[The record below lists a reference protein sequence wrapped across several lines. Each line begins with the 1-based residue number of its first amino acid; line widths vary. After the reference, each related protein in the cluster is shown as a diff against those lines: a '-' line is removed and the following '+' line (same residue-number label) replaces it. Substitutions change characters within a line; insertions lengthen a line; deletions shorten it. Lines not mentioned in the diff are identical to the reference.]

1 MPIYTKT
8 GDRGETSLANMQRVS
23 KASPRLQAYGTADE
37 LNAWVG
43 MLYAQLTT
51 LNTQLKLA
59 GTPAYPGTQH
69 STLNTQHSTFN
80 SQHSTLN
87 PHHSSLTPQRSA
99 LQWLQNR
106 LFNVGAALSL
116 AEGEW
121 LREEDVLQLEEWIDT
136 MQAELPPL
144 RCFILPAG
152 NEAVATAHI
161 CRTITRRLERL
172 VVALNETAESKSA
185 DDICLRFINRLSDY
199 FFALARYIAHL
210 SDIPDVPWSKE

>member
-23 KASPRLQAYGTADE
+23 KASPRLEAYGTADE

-51 LNTQLKLA
+51 LNSH
-59 GTPAYPGTQH
+59 P
-69 STLNTQHSTFN
+69 STIN
-80 SQHSTLN
+80 SPS
-87 PHHSSLTPQRSA
+87 PLTPQRSA

-121 LREEDVLQLEEWIDT
+121 LREEDVSQLEHWIDA

-199 FFALARYIAHL
+199 FFTLARYIAYL

>member
-23 KASPRLQAYGTADE
+23 KASPRLEAYGTADE

-51 LNTQLKLA
+51 LNTQLKQA

-69 STLNTQHSTFN
+69 STLN
-80 SQHSTLN
+80 
-87 PHHSSLTPQRSA
+87 PHHSSPTPQRSA

-116 AEGEW
+116 AEGER
-121 LREEDVLQLEEWIDT
+121 LREEDVLQLEDWIDA

-172 VVALNETAESKSA
+172 VVALKETAESKSA

>member
-23 KASPRLQAYGTADE
+23 KVSPRLEAYGTADE

-43 MLYAQLTT
+43 MLYAQLTK
-51 LNTQLKLA
+51 LNS
-59 GTPAYPGTQH
+59 QH
-69 STLNTQHSTFN
+69 STLNTQLSTQAGGDACVSGHSTV
-80 SQHSTLN
+80 
-87 PHHSSLTPQRSA
+87 TPQRSA
-99 LQWLQNR
+99 LHWLQNR

-121 LREEDVLQLEEWIDT
+121 LREEDVLQLEEWIDA

>member
-23 KASPRLQAYGTADE
+23 KASPRLEAYGTADE

-51 LNTQLKLA
+51 LNA
-59 GTPAYPGTQH
+59 QH
-69 STLNTQHSTFN
+69 STLNTQL
-80 SQHSTLN
+80 STLN
-87 PHHSSLTPQRSA
+87 TQHSMLSTQRSA

-121 LREEDVLQLEEWIDT
+121 LREEDVSQLEHWIDA

>member
-23 KASPRLQAYGTADE
+23 KASPRLEAYGTADE

-51 LNTQLKLA
+51 LNSH
-59 GTPAYPGTQH
+59 P
-69 STLNTQHSTFN
+69 STIN
-80 SQHSTLN
+80 SPS
-87 PHHSSLTPQRSA
+87 PLTPQRSA

>member
-23 KASPRLQAYGTADE
+23 KASPRLEAYGTADE

-51 LNTQLKLA
+51 LNSH
-59 GTPAYPGTQH
+59 P
-69 STLNTQHSTFN
+69 STIN
-80 SQHSTLN
+80 SPS
-87 PHHSSLTPQRSA
+87 PLTPQRSA

-121 LREEDVLQLEEWIDT
+121 LREEDALQLEEWIDA